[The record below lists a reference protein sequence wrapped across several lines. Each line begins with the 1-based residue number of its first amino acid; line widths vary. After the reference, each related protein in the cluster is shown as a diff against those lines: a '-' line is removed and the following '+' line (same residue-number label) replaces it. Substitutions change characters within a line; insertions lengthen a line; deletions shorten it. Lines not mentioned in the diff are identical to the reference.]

1 MEGVEWL
8 DDVNGMSNNEDDDE
22 LDSGRDT
29 LLTRPLPQA
38 LHTSYPLSRI
48 RPVGRAKSR
57 RARRRDVA
65 AIVLVTPLALALIV
79 FLTVL
84 VTLVALPIVSQDLA
98 IAPTATIVPW
108 IATQKAALTPVGTD
122 WFTYKNWDAGFQM
135 DMPGVIGS
143 SHGGFIN
150 DFSGQAADLYYMGGP
165 LSSPLQRREAQLW
178 VHILYSTKITNLN
191 ICPQGGSAVTLGTG
205 KAHIP
210 AWQRNEGRIVALNL
224 VLNGTAIEIDLDSRD
239 DAQPVL
245 AYYSDIWRHMLA
257 SFALLPSPLGQTH
270 VATHPCG

>member
-8 DDVNGMSNNEDDDE
+8 DDVNGMSSNEDDEE

-38 LHTSYPLSRI
+38 LHTSHPLSRA
-48 RPVGRAKSR
+48 RPVGRVKS
-57 RARRRDVA
+57 RRDVA
-65 AIVLVTPLALALIV
+65 AIVLVTSLALALIV

-98 IAPTATIVPW
+98 IAPTATVVPW
-108 IATQKAALTPVGTD
+108 IATQKAALTPVGSD
-122 WFTYKNWDAGFQM
+122 WFTYKNSDAGFQM

-143 SHGGFIN
+143 SHSGFIN
-150 DFSGQAADLYYMGGP
+150 GFSGQAADLYYTGGP
-165 LSSPLQRREAQLW
+165 LSSPLQRREARLW
-178 VHILYSTKITNLN
+178 VHILYSTKITDIN

-239 DAQPVL
+239 DAQPAL
-245 AYYSDIWRHMLA
+245 TNYGDIWRHMLA
-257 SFALLPSPLGQTH
+257 SFALLPSPPGQIH